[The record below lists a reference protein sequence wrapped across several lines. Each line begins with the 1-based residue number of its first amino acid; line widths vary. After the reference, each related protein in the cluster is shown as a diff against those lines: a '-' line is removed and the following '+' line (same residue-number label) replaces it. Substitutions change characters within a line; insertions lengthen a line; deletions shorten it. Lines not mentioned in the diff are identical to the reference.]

1 MMSAGAS
8 SPAAPNA
15 NALALWSLA
24 FGNVVIGTG
33 ALAFVGMLDTIA
45 RDLHESPSA
54 IGLIA
59 GLFALGICLSGPP
72 LGALTSRFDRRV
84 VLTASL
90 ALYAVGHFAAAAVP
104 GYWSLLW
111 IRVLTAL
118 AGTLFTPQ
126 AAGAASL
133 LVPADRRARAMA
145 FVFLGWSIAAV
156 LGMPA
161 GALIGAAFGWRTM
174 MVCIGVLSSLG
185 ALLVWWQVP
194 ARLFVARI
202 DAAAWRA
209 IVAHPTLLMV
219 VSVTAIHASAQFVLF
234 SYIVIAYHDALD
246 ATPLMLTALL
256 ALNGLAGFAGNL
268 VAGRIA
274 DRIGTPPVILVALSS
289 MTLAFVLWIVLFAVG
304 PAVGAVVD
312 PAVGPGFIG
321 LAIAIVAALMWG
333 GGNFAA
339 NSMQQVRLVNLAPA
353 LAAVS
358 VALNTSAIYLGQFIG
373 AAAGGFVL
381 DHPFASPAS
390 AALPW
395 VSLPA
400 FVIAIG
406 VSIVAQRRIERF
418 GAAAS

>member
-1 MMSAGAS
+1 MSA
-8 SPAAPNA
+8 SPSPPTAP

-33 ALAFVGMLDTIA
+33 ALAFIGMLDTIA
-45 RDLHESPSA
+45 RELHESPSA

-72 LGALTSRFDRRV
+72 LGALTSRFDRRI

-90 ALYAVGHFAAAAVP
+90 ALYAVGHFAAAGAS

-111 IRVLTAL
+111 IRVLTSI
-118 AGTLFTPQ
+118 AGALFTPQ

-133 LVPADRRARAMA
+133 LVPADRRARTMA

-161 GALIGAAFGWRTM
+161 GALIAAAFGWRTAM
-174 MVCIGVLSSLG
+174 TCIGVLSSIG
-185 ALLVWWQVP
+185 ALLVWLQLPV
-194 ARLFVARI
+194 RLFVARI

-209 IVAHPTLLMV
+209 IAAHPTLLMV

-234 SYIVIAYHDALD
+234 SYIVIAYHDTLA

-256 ALNGLAGFAGNL
+256 SLNGLAGFAGNL

-274 DRIGTPPVILVALSS
+274 DRIGTPPVIIVALSS
-289 MTLAFVLWIVLFAVG
+289 MTLAFVLWIALFAVG
-304 PAVGAVVD
+304 PAVGNGAV
-312 PAVGPGFIG
+312 G
-321 LAIAIVAALMWG
+321 LAIAFVAALLWG

-353 LAAVS
+353 FAAVS

-373 AAAGGFVL
+373 AAVGGFVL
-381 DHPFASPAS
+381 DHPFATPAS

-395 VSLPA
+395 VSLPV
-400 FVIAIG
+400 FLIAIG
-406 VSIVAQRRIERF
+406 VSIAAQRRIERF
-418 GAAAS
+418 SGAAS

>member
-1 MMSAGAS
+1 MKIAP
-8 SPAAPNA
+8 PA
-15 NALALWSLA
+15 ALWSLA
-24 FGNVVIGTG
+24 LGNVVIGTG
-33 ALAFVGMLDTIA
+33 ALAFIGMLDTIA
-45 RDLHESPSA
+45 RDLRESPSA

-59 GLFALGICLSGPP
+59 GLFALGICVSGPP
-72 LGALTSRFDRRV
+72 LGAITSRFDRRI

-90 ALYAVGHFAAAAVP
+90 ALYAVGHFAAAAAT

-111 IRVLTAL
+111 IRVLTSL

-133 LVPADRRARAMA
+133 LVPAERRARTMA

-161 GALIGAAFGWRTM
+161 GALVGAAFGWRTAM
-174 MVCIGVLSSLG
+174 ACIGVLSAFG
-185 ALLVWWQVP
+185 ALFVWLQVP
-194 ARLFVARI
+194 GRLFVARI

-209 IVAHPTLLMV
+209 IAAHPTLLQV

-234 SYIVIAYHDALD
+234 SYLVIAYHDTLVA
-246 ATPLMLTALL
+246 PLMPTALL
-256 ALNGLAGFAGNL
+256 ALNGLTGFAGNL

-289 MTLAFVLWIVLFAVG
+289 MTVAFVLWIVLFAVG
-304 PAVGAVVD
+304 PV
-312 PAVGPGFIG
+312 VGPGAFG
-321 LAIAIVAALMWG
+321 VAIAIVAALLWG

-353 LAAVS
+353 LAVS
-358 VALNTSAIYLGQFIG
+358 LALNTSAIYLGQFIG
-373 AAAGGFVL
+373 AAVGGFVL
-381 DHPFASPAS
+381 DHPFAAPAS

-395 VSLPA
+395 VSLPV
-400 FVIAIG
+400 FVIAIV
-406 VSIVAQRRIERF
+406 VSIVAQRRIERVT
-418 GAAAS
+418 AKPLDPRAIDARPPP

>member
-1 MMSAGAS
+1 MSL
-8 SPAAPNA
+8 PNPTPHESRP
-15 NALALWSLA
+15 LALWSLA

-45 RDLHESPSA
+45 RDLRESPSA

-90 ALYAVGHFAAAAVP
+90 ASYAVGHFAAAAAP
-104 GYWSLLW
+104 GYWSLLS
-111 IRVLTAL
+111 IRVLTSI

-126 AAGAASL
+126 AAGTASL
-133 LVPADRRARAMA
+133 LVSADRRARTMA

-161 GALIGAAFGWRTM
+161 GALIGSAFGWRTAM
-174 MVCIGVLSSLG
+174 TCIGILSTIG
-185 ALLVWWQVP
+185 ALFVWFQLP
-194 ARLFVARI
+194 ARLLVARI
-202 DAAAWRA
+202 DAAAWKA
-209 IVAHPTLLMV
+209 IAAHPTLLTV

-234 SYIVIAYHDALD
+234 SYIVIAYHDTLA

-268 VAGRIA
+268 LAGRIA
-274 DRIGTPPVILVALSS
+274 DRIGTPPVILVAMSS
-289 MTLAFVLWIVLFAVG
+289 MTLAFVLWIALFAVG
-304 PAVGAVVD
+304 PGLV
-312 PAVGPGFIG
+312 G
-321 LAIAIVAALMWG
+321 LAIAIVAALLWG
-333 GGNFAA
+333 GGNFAT

-373 AAAGGFVL
+373 AAVGGFVL
-381 DHPFASPAS
+381 DHPLASPAS

-406 VSIVAQRRIERF
+406 VSIAAQRRIERVDAIEGKR
-418 GAAAS
+418 GASDARSRP